1 MSAIAWL
8 DHTEADK
15 PRMLA
20 VIDLFREQDT
30 VDELGLSAVWDVFAD
45 LLFPGTGTECVAT
58 RATPFA
64 RTSPLRIERRVR
76 GRNRSLGCPVRR
88 SGRCTRTLDERPRAV
103 LGLPRR
109 PPHRTNRAEPAVEPG
124 SRSARCP
131 QAKRRCLPPRARP
144 APTGRPSS
152 MARVALLG
160 DELRELQEELRIDV
174 SPPPVSI

>member
-64 RTSPLRIERRVR
+64 RTSPLRIEPPRSRTEPIL
-76 GRNRSLGCPVRR
+76 GMPCSKQRSLHADTRR
-88 SGRCTRTLDERPRAV
+88 TTSCRTGSSPATTTSNESC
-103 LGLPRR
+103 
-109 PPHRTNRAEPAVEPG
+109 RTCR
-124 SRSARCP
+124 
-131 QAKRRCLPPRARP
+131 
-144 APTGRPSS
+144 
-152 MARVALLG
+152 
-160 DELRELQEELRIDV
+160 
-174 SPPPVSI
+174 